1 MQEKQYKVNPQ
12 HRDVNPNKIQW
23 RVSINVELDLFRV
36 SYDSCWFNQDKTW
49 CFGIMSDDGKP
60 QILGDSAKNNPPPT
74 DLHFAKFVCDQSLWH
89 GYPFGKASSDL
100 GQIPKQVLDSW
111 KKDNHISNAV
121 KNKIHK
127 GRYPL

>member
-12 HRDVNPNKIQW
+12 HRNGNPNKSQW
-23 RVSINVELDLFRV
+23 CVSANVEEDLFKV
-36 SYDSCWFNQDKTW
+36 SCDSGWFNQQRTC
-49 CFGIMSDDGKP
+49 CFGIISNGGKLLV
-60 QILGDSAKNNPPPT
+60 LGVSAQNNPPPT
-74 DLHFAKFVCDQSLWH
+74 ELHFAKFVCDQSLWH

-111 KKDNHISNAV
+111 KNANHISNAV
-121 KNKIHK
+121 RNKIHK